1 VPRNQSGARL
11 AYGRSQKR
19 SRLLNSRLHLPYG
32 VEGLPVIQPQ
42 TEVKRV
48 YLSDGELLRPELFRT
63 PAQNV
68 SGEYRTIGRES
79 AYCISFANSSDI
91 FPDVDDLR
99 GAA

>member
-1 VPRNQSGARL
+1 VPRNQRGARL

-19 SRLLNSRLHLPYG
+19 SQLLNGS
-32 VEGLPVIQPQ
+32 I
-42 TEVKRV
+42 T
-48 YLSDGELLRPELFRT
+48 S
-63 PAQNV
+63 
-68 SGEYRTIGRES
+68 STIGRKS